1 MLLPAEHF
9 PKMQWRSPAPP
20 SAHVSSQVQTHNCKP
35 RKCYSKCQDGEPLVC
50 KYGYPRERSS
60 EPLAKSDITGRNI
73 YRCELKE
80 DEKLSPYI
88 PLWLL
93 ATGADS

>member
-1 MLLPAEHF
+1 M
-9 PKMQWRSPAPP
+9 
-20 SAHVSSQVQTHNCKP
+20 
-35 RKCYSKCQDGEPLVC
+35 C

-60 EPLAKSDITGRNI
+60 EPLAKSAITGRNI

-93 ATGADS
+93 ATGAHI

>member
-1 MLLPAEHF
+1 M
-9 PKMQWRSPAPP
+9 
-20 SAHVSSQVQTHNCKP
+20 
-35 RKCYSKCQDGEPLVC
+35 C

-93 ATGADS
+93 ATGAATSIIKPMTKSHTPAHK

>member
-1 MLLPAEHF
+1 M
-9 PKMQWRSPAPP
+9 
-20 SAHVSSQVQTHNCKP
+20 
-35 RKCYSKCQDGEPLVC
+35 C

-80 DEKLSPYI
+80 DEKLPSSIVVLQMSLPCLSRY
-88 PLWLL
+88 LRWKSR
-93 ATGADS
+93 ASARW